1 MEEKVSS
8 KSKVKILFWVPYPKE
23 GQSNRFRVEQYLPYL
38 DAEGIGY
45 SLRPFVS
52 SEFYRV
58 LYQPGGFPRKF
69 YFFIKSFLRRIIDL
83 LSIFKYDLVLVHREA
98 FPFGPPIFEILAFKC
113 FKKPLVHD
121 FDDAIFLGERSEA
134 NRAISFLKNP
144 GKVARI
150 ISFSQQVIVGN
161 NYLNEYAEQ
170 FNKNIT
176 VIPTPI
182 DTEKYKPFNSPH
194 EKNGVVVGWI
204 GSHSTAGYLLE
215 LKDVFQQLKKDNSD
229 LVIRLIGAE
238 KYEKLLPGTECRA
251 WRLKDEIEE
260 LGSFD
265 IGLMPM
271 PDNPWTKGK
280 CAFKLLLY
288 MSMGI
293 PAVCSPVGMNEEVI
307 RDGEN
312 GFFASTSEEW
322 LKKIQVLVSDRDYR
336 MKIGAAGRRSVQEKY
351 DLKLWAPVFIGVLKE
366 AAKRREENP
375 PVG

>member
-1 MEEKVSS
+1 M
-8 KSKVKILFWVPYPKE
+8 PYPKE

-38 DAEGIGY
+38 EKEGIGY
-45 SLRPFVS
+45 SVRPFVS
-52 SEFYRV
+52 SEFYRI
-58 LYQPGGFPRKF
+58 LYQPGRFLSKV
-69 YFFIKSFLRRIIDL
+69 YFFIKSSLKRIIDL
-83 LSIFKYDLVLVHREA
+83 LGIYKYDLVFVHREA
-98 FPFGPPIFEILAFKC
+98 FPFGPPFFEILLSKLFS
-113 FKKPLVHD
+113 KPLVYD

-144 GKVARI
+144 GKVAGI
-150 ISFSQQVIVGN
+150 ISFSEQVIVGN
-161 NYLNEYAEQ
+161 NYLKEYAQ
-170 FNKNIT
+170 RFNKNIT

-182 DTEKYKPFNSPH
+182 DTEKFKPFNSPH
-194 EKNGVVVGWI
+194 EKNGIVVGWI

-251 WRLKDEIEE
+251 WTLGDEIEE

-293 PAVCSPVGMNEEVI
+293 PSVCSPVGMNEKVI

-336 MKIGAAGRRSVQEKY
+336 RKIGAAGRRSVQEKY

-366 AAKRREENP
+366 AAKSKGENP
-375 PVG
+375 QAG